1 MIKTYLFLTLIFV
14 ASFGAMATNLKAD
27 DSIDDREAIIL
38 PAPERNLVLAEM
50 RGFLE
55 AVQAIT
61 AGLVENDLKAISGNA
76 HKVGM
81 ANARAVPAALMKKLP
96 QQFRELGAATHKQFD
111 EISSE
116 AREIG
121 DRDVILKKLGN
132 LMLNCTTCH
141 SIYKLVPLKEG
152 SK

>member
-1 MIKTYLFLTLIFV
+1 MIKTFLFFTLIFV
-14 ASFGAMATNLKAD
+14 ASFGATATNLKAD
-27 DSIDDREAIIL
+27 DSIDGREAIVL
-38 PAPERNLVLAEM
+38 PVPGRNLVLAEM

-55 AVQAIT
+55 AVQAIA
-61 AGLVENDLKAISGNA
+61 AGLAEKDLKAISENA

-81 ANARAVPAALMKKLP
+81 ANARNVPTGLMKKLP
-96 QQFRELGAATHKQFD
+96 QQFRQLGAATHKQFD
-111 EISSE
+111 EISVE

-121 DRDVILKKLGN
+121 DRDVILKKLGD

-141 SIYKLVPLKEG
+141 SIYKLVPIKEG